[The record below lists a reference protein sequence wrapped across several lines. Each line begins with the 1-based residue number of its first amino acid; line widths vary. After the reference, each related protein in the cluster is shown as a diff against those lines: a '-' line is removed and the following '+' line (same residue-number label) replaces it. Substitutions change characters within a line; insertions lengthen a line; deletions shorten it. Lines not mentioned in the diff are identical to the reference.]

1 MADKRTATWHM
12 MDADWVVHFWQAD
25 GGHAGYADNYRTSD
39 FDDVQA
45 VVDAWVNDGKLPGD
59 RVEESDTYNEYR
71 DSYVFNN
78 YE

>member
-1 MADKRTATWHM
+1 MTDKRTATWHM
-12 MDADWVVHFWQAD
+12 MDDDDWVVNFCLC
-25 GGHAGYADNYRTSD
+25 GGAWDNYRTSD
-39 FDDVQA
+39 FDDVQD

>member
-12 MDADWVVHFWQAD
+12 VDDDDWVVHFWLC
-25 GGHAGYADNYRTSD
+25 GGGWDNYRTSD

>member
-1 MADKRTATWHM
+1 MTDKRTATWHM
-12 MDADWVVHFWQAD
+12 VDDDWVVHFWLC
-25 GGHAGYADNYRTSD
+25 GGGWDNYRTSD

>member
-1 MADKRTATWHM
+1 MTDKRTATWHM
-12 MDADWVVHFWQAD
+12 VDDDWVVDFWLC
-25 GGHAGYADNYRTSD
+25 GGAWDNYRTSD

>member
-1 MADKRTATWHM
+1 MADKRTATWHQ
-12 MDADWVVHFWQAD
+12 MDDNDWVVHFSLC
-25 GGHAGYADNYRTSD
+25 GGAWDNYRTSD

>member
-12 MDADWVVHFWQAD
+12 MDADWVVHFWLW
-25 GGHAGYADNYRTSD
+25 GGGWDNYRTSD